1 MFALQLAYSIHSP
14 NVHACK
20 FGESDSGPP
29 VKSGHIIF
37 SDGSSA
43 DHANVVSDN
52 LPWQQKELF
61 ESINYTEEDLNKDE
75 DIIYELKENIE
86 KEKLKTNKFKYDN
99 DKLRKEN
106 RLLKQIIDRNTE
118 HIRKSK

>member
-1 MFALQLAYSIHSP
+1 M
-14 NVHACK
+14 
-20 FGESDSGPP
+20 
-29 VKSGHIIF
+29 
-37 SDGSSA
+37 
-43 DHANVVSDN
+43 NVVSDN